1 MGENVACEK
10 TGKQPLNKKLLKI
23 YFFKKLKLKKKKRQ
37 KVETFCE

>member
-1 MGENVACEK
+1 MDENVACEK

-23 YFFKKLKLKKKKRQ
+23 YFFKKLKLKRKRQ